1 MLSSLSAWGRGTVL
15 WQFEV
20 SPSSYQ
26 SLSEC
31 QLRCIACSHLV
42 FSSRLTSV
50 FAVNLQLQSLPPVE
64 QRILQQRFGLDG
76 RGERSLKEVGSELKL
91 SAEMVRKY
99 EARAVMKLQAES
111 RNTALAQALQSAV

>member
-1 MLSSLSAWGRGTVL
+1 M
-15 WQFEV
+15 
-20 SPSSYQ
+20 
-26 SLSEC
+26 
-31 QLRCIACSHLV
+31 
-42 FSSRLTSV
+42 
-50 FAVNLQLQSLPPVE
+50 E